1 MLYSFYSIRGATPL
15 ATDVPGGVQE
25 IDKLTEVGRS
35 EALGAA
41 IMMAQHLDERRIN
54 PRRVL
59 GLTEPRGHYRDIA
72 RAVGAVGFRSTQ
84 LRWAGEIRC
93 AGPGVSLF
101 HVATSDVPLM
111 ELWTT
116 LAPNFG
122 IGALA
127 GFLPDQS
134 VLLRESPL
142 SQWQGGILVSCL
154 GFFSCAKNKNP
165 GLSIVD
171 RIRFNNFA
179 GFKGVDL
186 QTFQRNP
193 NAVAILDTILLFL
206 DVAIKLRPSLG
217 REEDASVV
225 RTFTVRQTNLCLEL
239 SEIIERRLLDVH
251 EWGAYEI
258 SVREISALTKGTK
271 ELLTVEELGALRHL
285 VETYQKEIEFTMEQE
300 SRVDLIFL
308 D

>member
-1 MLYSFYSIRGATPL
+1 L
-15 ATDVPGGVQE
+15 E
-25 IDKLTEVGRS
+25 
-35 EALGAA
+35 
-41 IMMAQHLDERRIN
+41 H
-54 PRRVL
+54 
-59 GLTEPRGHYRDIA
+59 
-72 RAVGAVGFRSTQ
+72 
-84 LRWAGEIRC
+84 
-93 AGPGVSLF
+93 
-101 HVATSDVPLM
+101 
-111 ELWTT
+111 
-116 LAPNFG
+116 
-122 IGALA
+122 
-127 GFLPDQS
+127 
-134 VLLRESPL
+134 
-142 SQWQGGILVSCL
+142 L
-154 GFFSCAKNKNP
+154 GFFSCAKNKHP